1 MEGPRV
7 KFLISEHLEN
17 QTLYEMEQHC
27 LFNNF
32 HFFAKVS
39 LEVQSFHKGLKNHF
53 VILLEAFQS
62 LLDSG
67 LFCLLAELLVLVLF
81 VFRLVMAR
89 ASQKFSSNFIA
100 LAWSVMCY

>member
-1 MEGPRV
+1 MYASSLLTVLCLLAFLSLLEGVANFKQYSFKLEGPRV

-32 HFFAKVS
+32 HFFTKVS

-67 LFCLLAELLVLVLF
+67 LFCLQAEL
-81 VFRLVMAR
+81 
-89 ASQKFSSNFIA
+89 
-100 LAWSVMCY
+100 